1 MLSLSPVLSLVLGQR
16 MAVSEGVQDASGAPV
31 ATKLVEGL
39 DRDMH
44 GNVQLSGV
52 SALGDALAD
61 HVKKNLRVGGLSI
74 RVRADT
80 FGYLQRSWPDPS
92 PIDSSEARAVG
103 KFAVGLAKKGERS
116 GSVAIVRKSSSPYRS
131 ELKRIEL
138 TDVAGKTRRMPPEFI
153 EGHNNVSRAFIRYCK
168 PLVGDLPEMVRI

>member
-1 MLSLSPVLSLVLGQR
+1 MRCLPGAGPQPGRLASLLVGEMY
-16 MAVSEGVQDASGAPV
+16 MAAGSRLALV
-31 ATKLVEGL
+31 ADPGP
-39 DRDMH
+39 
-44 GNVQLSGV
+44 
-52 SALGDALAD
+52 LADSIQD

-153 EGHNNVSRAFIRYCK
+153 EGHNNVSRAFIRYCR
-168 PLVGDLPEMVRI
+168 PLVGPLPEVVRI